1 MYRKRS
7 QRKIIIYSLVGILF
21 LMVVGYAAFSTNL
34 EIKGTSKVTSNWD
47 IEITSVTPGT
57 PTGSAENAVAPA
69 WDKLWASMEANL
81 YDKGDAMEYDVTI
94 ENKGTLDAKL
104 NDILTN
110 VEKENNEAV
119 LITFSGY
126 TKGEIL
132 KAKTSKVV
140 HVKIEYNPEY
150 EGGETSSE
158 VEINFDYVQNNNKEN
173 PSDNQYL
180 LTYDYGANGG
190 TEVNIETEYYGSG
203 SNVNLENKAYKEGWT
218 FVGWNTDK
226 DAEVGLEMNLKNTS
240 KENIKLDDIDIIVK
254 DSNREILR
262 IKNEVDKTLKP
273 NESIIVSTQT
283 QANLSKSVHYY
294 LNIEY

>member
-1 MYRKRS
+1 
-7 QRKIIIYSLVGILF
+7 
-21 LMVVGYAAFSTNL
+21 
-34 EIKGTSKVTSNWD
+34 
-47 IEITSVTPGT
+47 
-57 PTGSAENAVAPA
+57 
-69 WDKLWASMEANL
+69 MEADL
-81 YDKGDAMEYDVTI
+81 YDKGDSMEYDVTI
-94 ENKGTLDAKL
+94 ENKGTLDVKL

-110 VEKENNEAV
+110 VEKENNDAV
-119 LITFSGY
+119 LITFTGY

-132 KAKTSKVV
+132 KAGASKIV

-158 VEINFDYVQNNNKEN
+158 VEINFDYVQNNNEEN

-203 SNVNLENKAYKEGWT
+203 SNVNLENKAYKERWT

-283 QANLSKSVHYY
+283 KANLSKDIHYY

>member
-203 SNVNLENKAYKEGWT
+203 SNVNLENKAYKERWT